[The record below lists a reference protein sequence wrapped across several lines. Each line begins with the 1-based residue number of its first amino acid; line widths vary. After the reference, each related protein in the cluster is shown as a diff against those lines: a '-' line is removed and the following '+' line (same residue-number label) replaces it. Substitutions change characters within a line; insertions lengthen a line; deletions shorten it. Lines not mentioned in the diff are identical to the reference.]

1 MKTLTAVLLATL
13 LGFGATAAHA
23 EDAAAKT
30 KSAKAPA
37 PAAATP
43 AAAPVEAVPVSQ
55 QEEMRLCS
63 KQASGK
69 KGAERKDFMKTCLSK
84 KQA

>member
-13 LGFGATAAHA
+13 LGFGATAAHSQ
-23 EDAAAKT
+23 ESAAKA

-37 PAAATP
+37 PVVATP
-43 AAAPVEAVPVSQ
+43 APPAAVPVQVSQ
-55 QEEMRLCS
+55 QDKMRLCS
-63 KQASGK
+63 KQATGQ

-84 KQA
+84 KTA